1 MVPSL
6 DLQFL
11 INLRDKNAGPRQF
24 HQLINYQSP
33 NSVLEMSRSKLAIT
47 SWTSLLQYCNENER
61 SSFCVFHDRVTQG
74 WSRSR
79 GRRPPP
85 GEYSHPWSDSLS
97 TQRTA
102 GAPIPCDMQLPK
114 SELLVDSCI
123 PWSPAIYKRTH
134 QIQHEEEK
142 KVCQNMSKLRGFV
155 VGNLVT
161 PHISALRGANFKIAC
176 KRHHQHLAACPT

>member
-123 PWSPAIYKRTH
+123 PWSPAIYKRT
-134 QIQHEEEK
+134 IKFSMK
-142 KVCQNMSKLRGFV
+142 KKKSLSKHVKTSWLHRWKSCHPSHLCFAW
-155 VGNLVT
+155 
-161 PHISALRGANFKIAC
+161 SKYFKIAC